1 MPTRGVDPCPPQP
14 PRQAGSGLDGA
25 PEGQTVRSSSFLIL
39 SAGGLAVRTDGG
51 LMALLLSKGAAG
63 VMARRLLPA
72 ALVVDGDAPPHVDH
86 VLNKLPK
93 LRELREILA
102 RL

>member
-1 MPTRGVDPCPPQP
+1 
-14 PRQAGSGLDGA
+14 
-25 PEGQTVRSSSFLIL
+25 
-39 SAGGLAVRTDGG
+39 
-51 LMALLLSKGAAG
+51 MALLLSKGAAG